1 MGEGQGGG
9 VEVVKIFLVQH
20 QITIRPRELAVPAVV
35 SSTQLGG
42 SQGTYLS
49 AATNIHIEGLHVPI
63 HQQAT
68 KQHQC
73 NIDPIISA

>member
-9 VEVVKIFLVQH
+9 EVVKIFLVQH

-42 SQGTYLS
+42 TQGTYLS
-49 AATNIHIEGLHVPI
+49 AAANVHTEGLRVPI
-63 HQQAT
+63 HQRAT

-73 NIDPIISA
+73 NIDAIISA